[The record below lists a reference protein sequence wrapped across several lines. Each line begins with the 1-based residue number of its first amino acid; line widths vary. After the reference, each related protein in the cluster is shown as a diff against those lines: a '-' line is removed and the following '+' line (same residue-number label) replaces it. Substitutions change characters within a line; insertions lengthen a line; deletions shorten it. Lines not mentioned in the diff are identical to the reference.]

1 MTAVTASPAVAGVSS
16 AKSRAVEAPGA
27 TRRWGGAMLVFLPAP
42 SVTLSNSIPGILEAV
57 PPTPVGRKQPLLIPL
72 TAVSTKPG
80 QDHFLAARGAGH
92 GGHRMRAHIA
102 AGKCIPGAGPRP
114 FRD

>member
-1 MTAVTASPAVAGVSS
+1 MKAVTASPAVAGVSS
-16 AKSRAVEAPGA
+16 AKSKAVEAPGA

-57 PPTPVGRKQPLLIPL
+57 PPTPVGLKQPLLIPL

-80 QDHFLAARGAGH
+80 QDHRVCCVVSRTSCLRV
-92 GGHRMRAHIA
+92 RVRS
-102 AGKCIPGAGPRP
+102 RSS
-114 FRD
+114 

>member
-27 TRRWGGAMLVFLPAP
+27 TRRWGGALVIFLPAP
-42 SVTLSNSIPGILEAV
+42 SVTLISSIPGILEAA
-57 PPTPVGRKQPLLIPL
+57 PPTPVGLKQPVLLIPL

-80 QDHFLAARGAGH
+80 QDQTVTKG
-92 GGHRMRAHIA
+92 RA
-102 AGKCIPGAGPRP
+102 
-114 FRD
+114 